1 MFENSTKSEF
11 YTQKDGVSAEKGLF
25 DLEFEFTWFI
35 EQLTSNPVL
44 LITTLL
50 TLGVIF
56 VNGWTDA
63 PNAIATCVATRAI
76 RPRAAVLMS
85 AAFNFLG
92 VFVMTLINS
101 TVAMTIKNMVDFK
114 GNSEE
119 AIIAICAAL
128 FAIIVWATLA
138 WYFGIP
144 TSESHALI
152 AGLSGAAIAFHGNF
166 DGING
171 GEWVKILY
179 GLVLSTVLGFCSGF
193 LFTKLT
199 EILFKQSDRRKTTG
213 FFKGAQIFGGAAM
226 SFMHGAQDGQKFMG
240 VMILSVFLAN
250 GDDTTGSVALPI
262 WMMVICSVIMA
273 LGTSLGG
280 YKIIKSVGMDMV
292 KLQSYQGFSADI
304 AAAFCLLISSVLG
317 IPVSTTHTKTTAIM
331 GVGATKR
338 LSAINFGVVK
348 EMVLTWVLTFPG
360 CGIISF
366 LMARLFMA
374 IF

>member
-1 MFENSTKSEF
+1 MEI
-11 YTQKDGVSAEKGLF
+11 
-25 DLEFEFTWFI
+25 EFTWFI
-35 EQLTSNPVL
+35 EQLISSPVL
-44 LITTLL
+44 LITVLL

-63 PNAIATCVATRAI
+63 PNAIATCVATRAMP
-76 RPRAAVLMS
+76 PRAAVFMS
-85 AAFNFLG
+85 AVFNFLG
-92 VFVMTLINS
+92 VFVMTLINA
-101 TVAMTIKNMVDFK
+101 TVATTIQKMVDFN

-119 AIIAICAAL
+119 AITALCAAL

-166 DGING
+166 NGING
-171 GEWVKILY
+171 SEWVKVLY
-179 GLVLSTVLGFCSGF
+179 GLVLATVLGFCSGF

-199 EILFKQSDRRKTTG
+199 EAIFRKTDRRKTTG
-213 FFKGAQIFGGAAM
+213 FFRGAQIFGGAAM

-250 GDDTTGSVALPI
+250 GQATDGQFTLPI
-262 WMMVICSVIMA
+262 WMMILCSVVMA

-304 AAAFCLLISSVLG
+304 GAAVTLLVASVFG
-317 IPVSTTHTKTTAIM
+317 IPLSTTHTKTTAIM

-348 EMVLTWVLTFPG
+348 DMVLTWVLTFPG
-360 CGIISF
+360 CGLISF
-366 LMARLFMA
+366 LMAKLFMA